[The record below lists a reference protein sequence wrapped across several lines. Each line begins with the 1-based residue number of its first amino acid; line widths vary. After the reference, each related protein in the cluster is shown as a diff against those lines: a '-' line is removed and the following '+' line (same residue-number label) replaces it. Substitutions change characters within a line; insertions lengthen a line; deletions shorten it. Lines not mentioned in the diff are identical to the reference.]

1 MNMEQLKY
9 PIGNFKTPITY
20 SHQDIDN
27 WIAII
32 EKTPAQIEA
41 AVKDLS
47 KDQLNTPY
55 RPEGWT
61 IRQVV
66 HHLPDSHMNS
76 YIRFKWTLTENAPVI
91 KAYNEQSWAE
101 LEDGKNAPIELSI
114 QLLKSLHARWVV
126 VLKNLSETDLEKQ
139 FTHPETG
146 DKITLKE
153 MIALYAWHSQ
163 HHLAHITSLK
173 ERMNW

>member
-1 MNMEQLKY
+1 MEQLKY
-9 PIGNFKTPITY
+9 PIGDFQTPTTY
-20 SHQDIDN
+20 SPQDIDN
-27 WIAII
+27 WISII
-32 EKTPAQIEA
+32 EKAPAQVEA

-47 KDQLNTPY
+47 DAQLNTPY

-76 YIRFKWTLTENAPVI
+76 YIRFKWTLTENAPII
-91 KAYNEQSWAE
+91 KAYDEQSWAE

-114 QLLKSLHARWVV
+114 QLLKSLHARWVL
-126 VLKNLSETDLEKQ
+126 VLKNLSEADLEKH

-146 DKITLKE
+146 NKIPLKE

-163 HHLAHITSLK
+163 HHLSHITSLK